1 MFVPKG
7 RTLPLIQQIAVM
19 QQAAESNMKYAGLP
33 NSCVRATIYDVED
46 PEYRGRVRVLFDDFN
61 HKIPQVLG
69 ANESSKERVSDGT
82 PQLSHWIDV
91 SPSFKGRQPAGMKG
105 KRCNIVI
112 SNRQY
117 QYAVLGD
124 VVYDPQMLTSEAG
137 KEYKQPNNSS
147 MTRMPIYE
155 AGKLPEPCEENHGC
169 TVVEKA
175 GPYGDDWLC
184 VCLQRS
190 GKYLWVRHIDMQHA
204 HAGANDTTAYVDTG
218 GDKPFPGKAVTG
230 WDFTFPTSAEEMAK
244 YSAYGTDPRGNPY
257 GDKVQWFPSPMSKDE
272 PLPAVPPTVTNQ
284 DEALAFI
291 RSSDGFTS
299 IIPGQI
305 SPIAG
310 ISIPGLSSI
319 LPFQGFNVDFNKM
332 LQSVLDYAKQQAL
345 SQLSQVTGGV
355 SDQVIQATNTQI

>member
-1 MFVPKG
+1 MNP
-7 RTLPLIQQIAVM
+7 
-19 QQAAESNMKYAGLP
+19 
-33 NSCVRATIYDVED
+33 DV
-46 PEYRGRVRVLFDDFN
+46 
-61 HKIPQVLG
+61 PQVCG
-69 ANESSKERVSDGT
+69 AGEWSEKRKGEEPDS
-82 PQLSHWIDV
+82 SHWIDV
-91 SPSFKGRQPAGMKG
+91 SPAFKGKQPKGLIG
-105 KRCNIVI
+105 KRVNISA
-112 SNRQY
+112 SNGQY
-117 QYAVLGD
+117 QYSVLQD
-124 VVYDPQMLTSEAG
+124 VLFDPEILTETVG
-137 KEYKQPNNSS
+137 KELKIPNNSS

-169 TVVEKA
+169 TVVEEA

-257 GDKVQWFPSPMSKDE
+257 GDKVQWFPSPMSKDQ

-299 IIPGQI
+299 IITGQI

-332 LQSVLDYAKQQAL
+332 LQNVLDYAKQQAL